1 MYLKLFTHNFSL
13 LTGVKSAHVAQ
24 SAEHILGKDEV
35 TGSIPVM
42 GSSKA
47 PSREQRAIRND
58 MKKYFKADGPETQ
71 LLSVL
76 C

>member
-1 MYLKLFTHNFSL
+1 
-13 LTGVKSAHVAQ
+13 
-24 SAEHILGKDEV
+24 
-35 TGSIPVM
+35 M

-76 C
+76 